1 MDGGRCMMND
11 EWWMLNDEWWMVNVE
26 WWMVNDD
33 DDDGD
38 FDDDDDDPAE
48 LFQTQGKWWELIVW
62 LPFPVMGGFWHCFTH
77 ISPGIP
83 MGIPYSL
90 GMTMMP
96 KCRRCDPHGEYELI
110 HRMLVFWRPPFQN
123 KSEWLSWSAEKSDK
137 SYAKPRSFQCKS
149 WITNIFFEQQGGWCG
164 ANHLQ
169 ETCISSP
176 NWKWPEHHFQSPVSP
191 YLCHFMSISL
201 LMNVFVELGGHSD
214 LLLEDTIPNW
224 RSRELGCCVQYHPE
238 YPNRVL

>member
-33 DDDGD
+33 DDDDGD
-38 FDDDDDDPAE
+38 FDDDDDDDPAE

-149 WITNIFFEQQGGWCG
+149 WITNIFLNNREVDVAQIIYKKHAFRAQTENGQ
-164 ANHLQ
+164 N
-169 ETCISSP
+169 TISSHQ
-176 NWKWPEHHFQSPVSP
+176 WVLIFVILCL
-191 YLCHFMSISL
+191 YLYWWMFL
-201 LMNVFVELGGHSD
+201 
-214 LLLEDTIPNW
+214 
-224 RSRELGCCVQYHPE
+224 
-238 YPNRVL
+238 